1 MDATP
6 AGIFFILLIYFF
18 YCLFYWKIFF
28 RSGKQEFAER
38 VNIYG
43 PPTSRGFTEIET
55 KIGYSVSLSCPM
67 GGYPLEEAV
76 WKKDGTTL
84 LSRNGKLKLE
94 NVQLKDGGNYTCTI
108 KNTTSSIAFNVAEG
122 EYNRGHRELLDGRLC
137 KPDSEQ
143 WP

>member
-1 MDATP
+1 MEAIP
-6 AGIFFILLIYFF
+6 AGIFLFCLYFLIILFH
-18 YCLFYWKIFF
+18 WKIFL
-28 RSGKQEFAER
+28 RSGKQEFSER

-84 LSRNGKLKLE
+84 LSKNGCLKLE
-94 NVQLKDGGNYTCTI
+94 NVQIENSGNYTCTI
-108 KNTTSSIAFNVAEG
+108 KNVTSSIAFNVIEG
-122 EYNRGHRELLDGRLC
+122 E
-137 KPDSEQ
+137 
-143 WP
+143 

>member
-1 MDATP
+1 MEN
-6 AGIFFILLIYFF
+6 
-18 YCLFYWKIFF
+18 FF
-28 RSGKQEFAER
+28 RSGGQEFAER

-84 LSRNGKLKLE
+84 LSKNGNLKFE
-94 NVQLKDGGNYTCTI
+94 NVQIKNSGNYTCTI
-108 KNTTSSIAFNVAEG
+108 KNATSSIAFNVVEG
-122 EYNRGHRELLDGRLC
+122 E
-137 KPDSEQ
+137 
-143 WP
+143 